1 MDEKGMT
8 LIPYK
13 MYFSERDFVKVQI
26 VLAQGKKMYDKRE
39 DMKERDMKREL
50 DRVKKIHAQKK

>member
-1 MDEKGMT
+1 MT

-13 MYFSERDFVKVQI
+13 MYFSDRDFVKVQI
-26 VLAQGKKMYDKRE
+26 IVAQGKKMYDKRE
-39 DMKERDMKREL
+39 DLKEKDMKREL